1 MVSKDKEEAIR
12 TIIAFKDYQEQH
24 VEQGRNAN
32 RSARLP
38 LHDQARLG
46 HNPQNPLLPAD
57 STLLVPIEHEETVPE
72 VAENCYDAIV
82 RFNEDMK
89 ILAMNACQMNELL
102 RYALQENHLIK
113 DWTTKLEQN
122 TAQAEDAVLLLS
134 YEKSTHTL
142 EN

>member
-12 TIIAFKDYQEQH
+12 TIIAFKDYQEQR
-24 VEQGRNAN
+24 VEQGSNGN
-32 RSARLP
+32 RPARLP
-38 LHDQARLG
+38 LHDQARSG
-46 HNPQNPLLPAD
+46 RNPQHPLLPVG
-57 STLLVPIEHEETVPE
+57 STLPLPVEHEETVPE

-113 DWTTKLEQN
+113 DWTNKLEQN
-122 TAQAEDAVLLLS
+122 TAQAEDAILLLS
-134 YEKSTHTL
+134 NDKSTHTL
-142 EN
+142 TN

>member
-24 VEQGRNAN
+24 VEQGSNVN

-46 HNPQNPLLPAD
+46 QNPQHPLLPTD
-57 STLLVPIEHEETVPE
+57 STLPVPIEHEETVPE

-113 DWTTKLEQN
+113 DWTNKLEQN
-122 TAQAEDAVLLLS
+122 TAQAEEAILLLS
-134 YEKSTHTL
+134 DDKSTHAL
-142 EN
+142 NN